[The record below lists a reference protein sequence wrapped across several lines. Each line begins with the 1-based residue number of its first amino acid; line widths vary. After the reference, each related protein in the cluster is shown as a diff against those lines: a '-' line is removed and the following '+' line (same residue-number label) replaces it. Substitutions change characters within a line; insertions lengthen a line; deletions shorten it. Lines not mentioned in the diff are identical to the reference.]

1 MPDMET
7 YNETKIN
14 IHRYKVEDNFVLWYH
29 VYVSLKSIILAINW
43 KHWFKQFDNKW
54 LFSLKQN
61 LPHRQRGETCTELCT
76 AGQAG
81 LLVSPPLGFMLSSRW
96 QHPGRGRLAA
106 RSSQATWRVCRTR
119 GGRTRPPCPGRS
131 TGWPCLQHHPPST
144 STSVQTQSPR
154 SESAS
159 GSHDS
164 CL

>member
-14 IHRYKVEDNFVLWYH
+14 IHWYKVEDNFVLWYH

-54 LFSLKQN
+54 LFSLKPN
-61 LPHRQRGETCTELCT
+61 LPQTAWGDLHCT
-76 AGQAG
+76 ALYSGPG
-81 LLVSPPLGFMLSSRW
+81 WPPGTCSSW
-96 QHPGRGRLAA
+96 FHALFTVTASGRLAA

-159 GSHDS
+159 GSRDS